1 MNTSHRSSSPGWR
14 TAAIA
19 VLLLAAGIG
28 IGTLVAR
35 RTAATTAAASTPS
48 ATVAPATAAPAPGTG
63 TGLLR
68 YARDAPELAA
78 LRITLVEAVPLAAL
92 PPANARLAYDE
103 DVTARVSSPV
113 SGRVLRLMV
122 QPGDRVRRG
131 AALAE
136 LDSPDLASAQSDLAK
151 AQADEAHKQQ
161 TVARTRALADGE
173 TGARKDNE
181 AAVADLQQ
189 AVAETRRAAQRMQN
203 LVTATTTATATATAT
218 ATVSGSGRF
227 VLRAPVDGVVVERQI
242 NPGMEVR
249 PDLVNPLF
257 VITDTQR
264 LWALVDVSETALA
277 AVHAGQ
283 SVELEVDAWPGQ
295 RFAGVVRHVG
305 AALDAASRRLQV
317 RCQIGNADGRLKAE
331 MFSRVAF
338 LADAQATAIRV
349 PNGSLVLNGMQ
360 NFVIVEQEPGVF
372 ARRPVQL
379 RWSGPDSTYLVSG
392 LRAGERIVSEGALLL
407 ASEFSA
413 RAE

>member
-1 MNTSHRSSSPGWR
+1 M
-14 TAAIA
+14 AIT

-35 RTAATTAAASTPS
+35 RTAATTAAASTPN
-48 ATVAPATAAPAPGTG
+48 ATVAAAATATAGPAPGA
-63 TGLLR
+63 GLLR
-68 YARDAPELAA
+68 YARDAPELTA
-78 LRITLVEAVPLAAL
+78 LRITPVEAVPLAAL

-113 SGRVLRLMV
+113 AGRVLRLMV

-203 LVTATTTATATATAT
+203 LMTATTTTATTT

-249 PDLVNPLF
+249 PDLANPLF

-264 LWALVDVSETALA
+264 LWELVDVSETAMA

-295 RFAGVVRHVG
+295 RFAGVVRHIG

-317 RCQIGNADGRLKAE
+317 RCQIANADGRLKAE

-338 LADAQATAIRV
+338 LADAQATALRV
-349 PNGSLVLNGMQ
+349 PNSSLVLNGMQ

>member
-14 TAAIA
+14 TVAIA

-35 RTAATTAAASTPS
+35 RTAVASAPNASVAAA
-48 ATVAPATAAPAPGTG
+48 ATATAAPAPG

-78 LRITLVEAVPLAAL
+78 LRITPVEAVPLAAL

-189 AVAETRRAAQRMQN
+189 AVAETRRATQRMQN
-203 LVTATTTATATATAT
+203 LVMATTTTAT

-227 VLRAPVDGVVVERQI
+227 VLRAPIDGVVVERQI

-249 PDLVNPLF
+249 PDLASPLF

-295 RFAGVVRHVG
+295 RFTGVVRHVG

-379 RWSGPDSTYLVSG
+379 RWSGPDSTYLASG